1 MSIKPAKSAPER
13 IVLEGRYTRLE
24 PLERR
29 HAADLLAVSTMD
41 GGAERYRWLF
51 SHAPEN
57 LQDMEARID
66 EANAGSDPAYV
77 AIVDR
82 VSGRALGQQ
91 GWMRIFPEHA
101 SIEIGGVFWGPD
113 MARTRIAT
121 EALFL
126 FARHAFDDLGYRRFE
141 WKCNNRNEGSKAAAR
156 RFGFQYEGLFR
167 QDRIVKGENRD
178 TAWFSIIDSEWPALR
193 AAYERWLDPANF
205 DEQGKQRQ
213 GLSELTAMEKAA
225 CA

>member
-51 SHAPEN
+51 SHAPKN

-91 GWMRIFPEHA
+91 GWMRIRPEHG
-101 SIEIGGVFWGPD
+101 SIEIGGVYWGLP
-113 MARTRIAT
+113 MARTRLAT
-121 EALFL
+121 EALYL

-141 WKCNNRNEGSKAAAR
+141 WKCNDRNEPSKAAAT
-156 RFGFQYEGLFR
+156 RFGFKHEGVFR
-167 QDRIVKGENRD
+167 QDMIIKGESRD
-178 TAWFSIIDSEWPALR
+178 TAWFSILDREWPALR
-193 AAYERWLDPANF
+193 AEYERWLSPDNF
-205 DEQGKQRQ
+205 DDAGQQKTR
-213 GLSELTAMEKAA
+213 LATR
-225 CA
+225 

>member
-91 GWMRIFPEHA
+91 GWMRIRPEHG
-101 SIEIGGVFWGPD
+101 SIEIGGVYWGLP
-113 MARTRIAT
+113 MARTRLAT
-121 EALFL
+121 EALYL

-141 WKCNNRNEGSKAAAR
+141 WKCNDRNEPSKAAAT
-156 RFGFQYEGLFR
+156 RFGFKHEGVFR
-167 QDRIVKGENRD
+167 QDMIIKGESRD
-178 TAWFSIIDSEWPALR
+178 TAWFSILDREWPALR
-193 AAYERWLDPANF
+193 AEYERWLSPDNF
-205 DEQGKQRQ
+205 DDAGQQKTR
-213 GLSELTAMEKAA
+213 LATR
-225 CA
+225 